1 VRKGIEMDEKEILK
15 RARAGDMA
23 AVEWLLKRY
32 SGLMTAIAHSVCCDP
47 ELTRPATR
55 LAMVKAGTEVRKVK
69 DEKELPRWF
78 ASIARRESEKF
89 MKQHTPREVSAGMA
103 MEELREEVSVAGSPD
118 RVKPERLEELVLR
131 CLMALS
137 QPKREVL
144 LLRYIYSPSYGEIG
158 KIYGWDR
165 YEVDERIA
173 EARRELWR
181 MLEPLGAEAPAPP
194 RPEEE
199 KKEEKE
205 KEEKKEEGS
214 SQ

>member
-1 VRKGIEMDEKEILK
+1 MDEKEILK

-55 LAMVKAGTEVRKVK
+55 LSMVKAGTEVRKVK

-78 ASIARRESEKF
+78 ASVTRRETEKF

-103 MEELREEVSVAGSPD
+103 MEELREEVSTAGSLD
-118 RVKPERLEELVLR
+118 KVKPERLEELVLR
-131 CLMALS
+131 CLMSLP
-137 QPKREVL
+137 QPKREIL

-158 KIYGWDR
+158 RIYGWDR

-181 MLEPLGAEAPAPP
+181 SLEPLGAEASPQSKPQ
-194 RPEEE
+194 EE
-199 KKEEKE
+199 KKGEEEKE
-205 KEEKKEEGS
+205 KPP
-214 SQ
+214 Q